1 MCIRDSSD
9 TPVALDAWVA
19 SVARCSSPQLRDVI
33 RLAWMP
39 NACATGAARCATQT
53 ANTNG
58 KPVHDFQASPR
69 SYANGY
75 DGRPET
81 RVESMTWGRASPRS
95 TRAASPITSRAS
107 CGSRSNDA
115 MSDISASPAT
125 KSGRACQTFSN
136 SSSTS
141 ATLVIELLLTMTR
154 LPSSS
159 SAAER
164 ENSMTLRTGP
174 SQEIAR
180 SGSRRYR
187 LASRAYSTADTTLIS
202 SVPSAMRR
210 LSALGTPVTILPPS
224 GTTPRS
230 IAPYTG

>member
-81 RVESMTWGRASPRS
+81 RVESMTWGLSL
-95 TRAASPITSRAS
+95 IH
-107 CGSRSNDA
+107 
-115 MSDISASPAT
+115 ISEP
-125 KSGRACQTFSN
+125 
-136 SSSTS
+136 
-141 ATLVIELLLTMTR
+141 TR
-154 LPSSS
+154 LLS
-159 SAAER
+159 
-164 ENSMTLRTGP
+164 
-174 SQEIAR
+174 
-180 SGSRRYR
+180 
-187 LASRAYSTADTTLIS
+187 IS
-202 SVPSAMRR
+202 YAVFC
-210 LSALGTPVTILPPS
+210 LK
-224 GTTPRS
+224 
-230 IAPYTG
+230 